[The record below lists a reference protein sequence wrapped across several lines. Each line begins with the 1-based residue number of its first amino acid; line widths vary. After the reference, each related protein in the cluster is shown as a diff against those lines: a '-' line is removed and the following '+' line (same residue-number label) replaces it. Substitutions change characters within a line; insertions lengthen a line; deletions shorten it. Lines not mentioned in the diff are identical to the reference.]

1 METVII
7 LETNIEPFKS
17 EWGSWCIPQPFEGK
31 FYLPLGWEEE
41 LTKRNIEFSIEE
53 IELTYPNIE
62 DE

>member
-7 LETNIEPFKS
+7 LKQNIEPFKS
-17 EWGSWCIPQPFEGK
+17 EWGSWCIPQPFEDK

-53 IELTYPNIE
+53 IELTYPTIE